1 MYSIFNNKW
10 TAVLT
15 GLFLVFSIMI
25 LSQCHTSTD
34 NTPEWRYEVRGFV
47 DYKGQKHE
55 AIWYTD
61 TIEIGDNYLR
71 YENSDGS
78 EVVIPSPFI
87 LIDHKYDKKQINN
100 SNPFR

>member
-1 MYSIFNNKW
+1 MSIFNNKW
-10 TAVLT
+10 TAVIA
-15 GLFLVFSIMI
+15 GLFLVFFIMLI
-25 LSQCHTSTD
+25 SQCAPSTD
-34 NTPEWRYEVRGFV
+34 DKSPEFRYEVRGYV
-47 DYKGQKHE
+47 NYKGQKHE

-87 LIDHKYDKKQINN
+87 LIDHKYDSKQIND
-100 SNPFR
+100 SDPFR